1 MKRFVPVAALAA
13 LVLTAT
19 TAFAADSTLV
29 RRTSR
34 LDLRDGAAPAAL
46 DGAALRL
53 DARRARLANPA
64 DGLVPFDPTADEPIV
79 DGLSVVRGGL
89 ALDRQRVP
97 VSMKVVPSPR
107 FVLDRIGLEAGE
119 LAELQALKT
128 PRSHPM
134 LDRVAAPD
142 LKNQ

>member
-1 MKRFVPVAALAA
+1 MKRFVPVAVVAA
-13 LVLTAT
+13 LVLGAT
-19 TAFAADSTLV
+19 TALAADSTLV

-53 DARRARLANPA
+53 DVRRARLATPA
-64 DGLVPFDPTADEPIV
+64 DGLVPFDPMAAEPIV
-79 DGLSVVRGGL
+79 DGLSVVRGAL

-97 VSMKVVPSPR
+97 ASMKLVPSPR
-107 FVLDRIGLEAGE
+107 FVLDRVGLEAGE

-128 PRSHPM
+128 PRSRPVF
-134 LDRVAAPD
+134 DRVGAPD
-142 LKNQ
+142 PKNQ